1 MMASLRANLET
12 DLKKVI
18 ALSTLS
24 QLGIIVFSLGMGLT
38 LVAFFHLLTHATFKA
53 LLFICAGKVI
63 HERGSTQD
71 GRRMG
76 RLIYG
81 LPFRAACINISN
93 LALCGFPFMAGFYSK
108 DILVELGFM
117 DNMSLFFIFIIGI
130 NVGLSATYSIR
141 LSINRMAIVS

>member
-24 QLGIIVFSLGMGLT
+24 QLGIMVFSLGIGLT

-53 LLFICAGKVI
+53 LLFMCAGKVI
-63 HERGSTQD
+63 HERGNTQD

-108 DILVELGFM
+108 DILVELGFI
-117 DNMSLFFIFIIGI
+117 DNISLFFIFIIGM